1 MKAQVLPRS
10 RQCQM
15 QREPPCWG
23 KPPESEPIPVPFVYA
38 LRWVFRQSGD
48 HEK

>member
-15 QREPPCWG
+15 QREPPCRG
-23 KPPESEPIPVPFVYA
+23 RPLESEPIPA
-38 LRWVFRQSGD
+38 LRWVSGQSGD
-48 HEK
+48 REK